1 MRRTAI
7 RERIYTLLLSQPRKV
22 WTVRQV
28 TDALASGGRVSDDMV
43 RPVLYVLLAD
53 HIMVAVSGSRAL
65 TLTLSSDGL
74 AALRAIMTNWPA
86 EPSHAGRAKH
96 DAAPVPRNTGRGSV
110 RHIRR
115 GRGPVGP
122 NSP

>member
-1 MRRTAI
+1 MAATPSSLAMRRTAI

-53 HIMVAVSGSRAL
+53 HIMAAVSGSRAL
-65 TLTLSSDGL
+65 TLTLSADGV

-86 EPSHAGRAKH
+86 QAITPGKGETRRRTRPPQYR
-96 DAAPVPRNTGRGSV
+96 PRLR
-110 RHIRR
+110 
-115 GRGPVGP
+115 
-122 NSP
+122 

>member
-1 MRRTAI
+1 MAATPSSLAMRRTAI
-7 RERIYTLLLSQPRKV
+7 RERIYTLLLSQPRSV

-65 TLTLSSDGL
+65 TLTLSADGV
-74 AALRAIMTNWPA
+74 AALQAIMTNWPA
-86 EPSHAGRAKH
+86 QAITRAK
-96 DAAPVPRNTGRGSV
+96 DETRRRTRPPKYRPRLR
-110 RHIRR
+110 
-115 GRGPVGP
+115 
-122 NSP
+122 

>member
-7 RERIYTLLLSQPRKV
+7 RERIYTLLLSQPRSV

-65 TLTLSSDGL
+65 TLTLSADGV
-74 AALRAIMTNWPA
+74 AALQAIMTNWPA
-86 EPSHAGRAKH
+86 QAITPGKGETRRRTR
-96 DAAPVPRNTGRGSV
+96 PVQYRPRV
-110 RHIRR
+110 R
-115 GRGPVGP
+115 
-122 NSP
+122 

>member
-1 MRRTAI
+1 MAATPSSLAMRRTAI

-65 TLTLSSDGL
+65 TLTLSADGV

-86 EPSHAGRAKH
+86 QAITPGKGETRRRTRPPQYR
-96 DAAPVPRNTGRGSV
+96 PRLR
-110 RHIRR
+110 
-115 GRGPVGP
+115 
-122 NSP
+122 